1 MGDNMDRQ
9 EKINLAKRICKIPMD
24 EIKEQYRLAELRK
37 IYRTI
42 FDEYASDSWN
52 INTIYIKIYEFK
64 TNAGMIRG

>member
-24 EIKEQYRLAELRK
+24 EIKEQYSLSELRK

-42 FDEYASDSWN
+42 FDEYASDDWN
-52 INTIYIKIYEFK
+52 TNTIYIKIFEYK
-64 TNAGMIRG
+64 TNAGMVRG